1 MDSVKLYVTGD
12 GKEYTLGERIVIND
26 IIYLLLYNQA
36 DDESSVAYEKD
47 GNLYFIDQ
55 NYPNYDDILK
65 KLFDKVN
72 ASE

>member
-1 MDSVKLYVTGD
+1 MDSVKIYVTDD
-12 GKEYTLGERIVIND
+12 GKEYTLGERLIIND
-26 IIYLLLYNQA
+26 IRYLLLYNQE
-36 DDESSVAYEKD
+36 DDESSLAYEKD

>member
-1 MDSVKLYVTGD
+1 MDSVKLYVTED
-12 GKEYTLGERIVIND
+12 GKEYTLGERIAIND

>member
-1 MDSVKLYVTGD
+1 MDSVKLYVTED
-12 GKEYTLGERIVIND
+12 GKEYTFGERLIIND
-26 IIYLLLYNQA
+26 IRYLLLYNQT

>member
-1 MDSVKLYVTGD
+1 MDSVKLYVTED